1 MNTEGWKIKS
11 IRMDGLLHRHD
22 IYYQLH
28 PKINILGGANGSGKS
43 TILHAL
49 AHLLEVLRSSVKREE
64 NIHCEAQFDS
74 IATTFLSGL
83 VLKMEKEV
91 STSKE
96 VIGVEEIKGQKKN
109 RVNVHETLSFKTRIH
124 YPEDKE
130 DVLVPNHVVYVNS
143 SDLAIRTISHIAEI
157 SVSDGRPGK
166 TVLDVLLRDALNTR
180 NQLFTARIG
189 GVMQSSDKPE
199 IENLLELFGR
209 FDKAVKRFMPEY
221 TLKDTSTL
229 TFTRNDDKET
239 DIMYFRLSTGEKQLL
254 YILLTVCNTMGEATI
269 LLLDEADTG
278 LHIDW
283 KKILLREI
291 LAINPNMQ
299 VIAATHSPSLIDGWY
314 DNVREVSQL
323 YVDST
328 QLRSDESEW
337 EVKTVATEE

>member
-1 MNTEGWKIKS
+1 
-11 IRMDGLLHRHD
+11 
-22 IYYQLH
+22 
-28 PKINILGGANGSGKS
+28 
-43 TILHAL
+43 
-49 AHLLEVLRSSVKREE
+49 
-64 NIHCEAQFDS
+64 
-74 IATTFLSGL
+74 
-83 VLKMEKEV
+83 
-91 STSKE
+91 
-96 VIGVEEIKGQKKN
+96 
-109 RVNVHETLSFKTRIH
+109 
-124 YPEDKE
+124 
-130 DVLVPNHVVYVNS
+130 
-143 SDLAIRTISHIAEI
+143 
-157 SVSDGRPGK
+157 
-166 TVLDVLLRDALNTR
+166 
-180 NQLFTARIG
+180 
-189 GVMQSSDKPE
+189 
-199 IENLLELFGR
+199 
-209 FDKAVKRFMPEY
+209 MPEY